1 MEASCSLNGED
12 ASSFHGNQ
20 STDTNFDSPTCQLRI
35 DNPKVNKSCVQA
47 PVWKLPRHHLRRL
60 IRADWLR
67 CLSLI
72 LLGVLVRL
80 PALQGQCIWDD
91 QYLVRN
97 NPFIKTPVL
106 ILESFRHYLFL
117 DSYSSHYRPVQ
128 NISYFIDYFFWNTN
142 EFGFHLTNVLLH
154 VSSGILLYFLLQELI
169 LSFRVRHSPRAI
181 RQKTLKRIP
190 WISHTAFFVALL
202 WTVHPVH
209 SAAIDYIS
217 GRADG
222 LAFLFAAAGWVL
234 FLRAGR
240 TTNRL
245 GRLSIYFLA
254 IVSGLLAL
262 CSREIAIIWVLL
274 FVSHLLFVERQIGFR
289 TRVGALACCLGLV
302 LTYAGLRHL
311 PAARPT
317 FSASE
322 VFTPPVR
329 AILMVRA
336 LGDYGRLMVWP
347 SNLYMER
354 TVVPIP
360 MHYQDSESWRR
371 TIGTEY
377 LSILGLAVFAMLVLG
392 SLKKDRWQAMR
403 VFGAAWF
410 IAAYLPISNIVQ
422 LNATAAE
429 HWLYLPSVGLLIFGA
444 GFLFRLPTSF
454 RPLVAALALLAVL
467 ALGSRSFIRS
477 GDWSNEETFYKRT
490 FQAGSRSARVA
501 INLGQVYYARGAY
514 TEAERIFRSVL
525 EQNPDYPIAQN
536 NLASVLAREGKSK
549 EAEALFAV
557 IEKNSSKTRQEYPR
571 TWVGALNLASVQHHA
586 QQDDSALAILERA
599 HNDYPEVW
607 DLVSLKAEIVRERDG
622 PDAALGLVEGFAR
635 TNWWHHAAALALGRL
650 YAQRGDSDRADGA
663 LRLASRLDVHDTQ
676 ALRLMVEMRVRAN
689 KLDDAFRI
697 QQRVVAR
704 QPDQPSQYVVL
715 SDILEK
721 MGRDVEAR
729 SELAK
734 ASYLRSLVQNQTIPN

>member
-1 MEASCSLNGED
+1 MPALTSPLSRLLIDKRKPEANCVA
-12 ASSFHGNQ
+12 ASAPIFHRL
-20 STDTNFDSPTCQLRI
+20 D
-35 DNPKVNKSCVQA
+35 
-47 PVWKLPRHHLRRL
+47 LPRFL
-60 IRADWLR
+60 RADWFR
-67 CLSLI
+67 CLFLA
-72 LLGVLVRL
+72 LLGFIVRL
-80 PALQGQCIWDD
+80 PALQGQRIWDD
-91 QYLVRN
+91 QYLVRD
-97 NPFIKTPVL
+97 NPFIKSPFL

-128 NISYFIDYFFWNTN
+128 NISYFFDYLFWNTN

-169 LSFRVRHSPRAI
+169 LSFRLRRSPRVI
-181 RQKTLKRIP
+181 RQKALKRIP
-190 WISHTAFFVALL
+190 WVSHTAFLIALL

-217 GRADG
+217 GRADS
-222 LAFLFAAAGWVL
+222 LAFLFSAAGWLL
-234 FLRAGR
+234 FLRASR
-240 TTNRL
+240 TTNRI

-254 IVSGLLAL
+254 TTSGLLAL
-262 CSREIAIIWVLL
+262 CSREIALLWVLF
-274 FVSHLLFVERQIGFR
+274 FVAHLLFIERQIGFR
-289 TRVGALACCLGLV
+289 TRVGAVACCLGLV

-311 PAARPT
+311 PAVRPT
-317 FSASE
+317 FSAPE
-322 VFTPPVR
+322 VFAPPVR
-329 AILMVRA
+329 AILMARA
-336 LGDYGRLMVWP
+336 LGDYGRLMIWP

-354 TVVPIP
+354 TVVPNP

-377 LSILGLAVFAMLVLG
+377 LSILGLAVFAMLLFG

-410 IAAYLPISNIVQ
+410 IAAYLPISNIIQ

-454 RPLVAALALLAVL
+454 RPLVATLALVAVL

-490 FQAGSRSARVA
+490 FEAGSRSARVA
-501 INLGQVYYARGAY
+501 VNLGQVYYARGAY
-514 TEAERIFRSVL
+514 AEAEHIFRSVL

-536 NLASVLAREGKSK
+536 NLAGVLAREGKNK

-557 IEKNSSKTRQEYPR
+557 IEKNSNRTRQEYPR
-571 TWVGALNLASVQHHA
+571 TWVGALNLASARHNAHH
-586 QQDDSALAILERA
+586 DDSALAILERA

-607 DLVSLKAEIVRERDG
+607 DLVRLKAEIVRERQG
-622 PDAALGLVEGFAR
+622 PDAALRLVQEFAKA
-635 TNWWHHAAALALGRL
+635 NWWHYGAAVALGQL
-650 YAQRGDSDRADGA
+650 YAQKDDPARAEIA
-663 LRLASRLDVHDTQ
+663 YRNASWLDVHDPE
-676 ALRLMVEMRVRAN
+676 ALRGIVMMRIRQN
-689 KLDDAFRI
+689 RLDDALRT

-704 QPDQPSQYVVL
+704 EPDQPSQYVLL

-721 MGRDVEAR
+721 MGRNVEAR
-729 SELAK
+729 AELAK